1 MAHMSAAKRGFIVG
15 VSNLPN
21 LAGVATAELVEQVGG
36 GNFKASYINWS
47 RTMHLLRTHA
57 PGWLPELLPSVDGGI
72 IHRAPV
78 GAYLMICFVHS
89 DGSVTPAVPQAIM
102 DNRNN
107 AIALDAI
114 TARDVTDTHRR
125 GVCMAAALTFGLA
138 YELWAKIQLES
149 GYAPPQESEEAQE
162 SPHIAAIRAASTH
175 AELNDVAEKMKADFN
190 GKPPPQLVKA
200 WRKARDAMS

>member
-1 MAHMSAAKRGFIVG
+1 MS
-15 VSNLPN
+15 VSRFPN
-21 LAGVATAELVEQVGG
+21 LAGVATSELVEQVGG

-47 RTMHLLRTHA
+47 RTMHLLRVHA
-57 PGWLPELLPSVDGGI
+57 PGWLPELVPSVGGGI

-78 GAYLMICFVHS
+78 GAYLMIRFAHC
-89 DGSVTPAVPQAIM
+89 DGSVTPPVPQAIM

-149 GYAPPQESEEAQE
+149 GYSAPDEAEEN
-162 SPHIAAIRAASTH
+162 PHLAAIRSASTH
-175 AELNDVAEKMKADFN
+175 SELNDVAERMKADFN

-200 WRKARDAMS
+200 WREAKDAMS